1 MVQISIISDLDHGIN
16 FETKEID
23 PYDQGLPL
31 VNSE

>member
-1 MVQISIISDLDHGIN
+1 MISDLDHGIN

-23 PYDQGLPL
+23 PYDLGLFQ